1 MSDPTNHDNP
11 EHDRVAI
18 VIAAITAVAPEVE
31 DELPTLDLAADVF
44 EYLGLD
50 SMDHL
55 NVMTEIAQQTG
66 VEIPER
72 EYGQLRSIQALAKRL
87 VT

>member
-1 MSDPTNHDNP
+1 MSAPTNHDST
-11 EHDRVAI
+11 EADRVAI

-31 DELPTLDLAADVF
+31 DELPSLDQATDVF
-44 EYLGLD
+44 EFLGLD

-55 NVMTEIAQQTG
+55 NVMTEIAQTTG

-72 EYGQLRSIQALAKRL
+72 EYGQLRSIEALAKRI

>member
-1 MSDPTNHDNP
+1 MTAPTNPDST
-11 EHDRVAI
+11 ERDCVAI

-31 DELPTLDLAADVF
+31 DELPSLDPATDVF
-44 EYLGLD
+44 EHLGLD

-72 EYGQLRSIQALAKRL
+72 EYGQLRSIAALAKRII
-87 VT
+87 T